1 MPNAI
6 FPTDKNKKI
15 NQLRRLSFPT
25 PLLKALKRLAGQK
38 RASAQRG
45 TPEKGGGGA
54 RQAHRGAARRS
65 KAKRSEKQTTP
76 QTPNASS
83 TGMEQGSVEATEAAR
98 QRGGAAR
105 RHGHNGTGGREQA
118 AEGMRLTPQKGGQHA
133 AEPN

>member
-83 TGMEQGSVEATEAAR
+83 TEMEQKRQQKQRDSEAA
-98 QRGGAAR
+98 QRD
-105 RHGHNGTGGREQA
+105 GTDTTEQA
-118 AEGMRLTPQKGGQHA
+118 GGNRRPKA
-133 AEPN
+133 GG